1 MIIRII
7 IKLNLFIILLC
18 RVSEFNEVLLKDEI
32 NIDELRRLC
41 FNGKYIVQK
50 KIMYVAITRIIIYI

>member
-1 MIIRII
+1 M
-7 IKLNLFIILLC
+7 
-18 RVSEFNEVLLKDEI
+18 SEFNEVLLKDEI